1 MRRVLIL
8 FLWFSNSLIAQEN
21 VIHLQDCYDQ
31 MMNNYPLAWESEI
44 YSNISDLKMQNI
56 KTGWLPQSEFKAQ
69 ATYQSEVM
77 DIDIDIPFG
86 GIDIPQPDKDQ
97 YRAVLEVNQ
106 LIYDWGRIKSAKQF
120 ENAELEVNKQNNKVE
135 LNQLKEQVNKFY
147 FAILILQKNE
157 ELMNVMMQEI
167 EKKESSVES
176 GVENGVLLP
185 SDLNVLKAEK
195 LKLRQNIDQIK
206 HQRIAALN
214 ILAEIT
220 GMAIDENSILKIPEY
235 ELVENSDWSRPE
247 HQLFNLQKEKID
259 FSIKA
264 TSKQNKPM
272 IYAFSQLG
280 YGKPGLNMLND
291 KFDTYYYLGLGV
303 RWKFWDWNQNKR
315 QREIFEFNK
324 DIIQAKEESFN
335 KQLEVVLNNE
345 KSNIRNYKNAVKS
358 DLEIIELREDVTK
371 SARSKL
377 DNGVI
382 TSTEFI
388 TELNAETQAKINY
401 ETHKIKLVQSI
412 VNYLYIKGE
421 I

>member
-1 MRRVLIL
+1 MKKFIL
-8 FLWFSNSLIAQEN
+8 FFLLIGNITLAQQKE
-21 VIHLQDCYDQ
+21 IYLQDCYGQ
-31 MMNNYPLAWESEI
+31 MLQNYPLAKDSVI
-44 YSNISDLKMQNI
+44 YSNIHELKI
-56 KTGWLPQSEFKAQ
+56 KNLKSGWLPQTELKAQ
-69 ATYQSEVM
+69 ATYQSDVI
-77 DIDIDIPFG
+77 DIDIDIPMG
-86 GIDIPQPDKDQ
+86 DIQLPQADKDQ
-97 YRAVLEVNQ
+97 YKATVDINQ
-106 LIYDWGRIKSAKQF
+106 LIYDWGRIKSARQI
-120 ENAELEVNKQNNKVE
+120 ENAELKINQQNNRVE
-135 LNQLKEQVNKFY
+135 LNKLKEQINKFY

-167 EKKESSVES
+167 KKKESSVES

-195 LKLRQNIDQIK
+195 LKLKQNINQIM
-206 HQRIAALN
+206 HQRVAALN

-220 GMAIDENSILKIPEY
+220 GMTINENSILKIPDY
-235 ELVENSDWSRPE
+235 ELNENAEWNRPE
-247 HQLFNLQKEKID
+247 HQLFDFQKEKID

-280 YGKPGLNMLND
+280 YGKPGLNMLNNE
-291 KFDTYYYLGLGV
+291 FDTYYYLGLGV
-303 RWKFWDWNQNKR
+303 RWEFWDWNQNKR
-315 QREIFEFNK
+315 QREIFTLNK
-324 DIIQAKEESFN
+324 EIIQTKEESFN
-335 KQLEVVLNNE
+335 KQLEVALDNA
-345 KSNIRNYKNAVKS
+345 KANIRNYKDAVKS
-358 DLEIIELREDVTK
+358 DLEIIELREEVTK

-401 ETHKIKLVQSI
+401 ETHKIKRVQSI
-412 VNYLYIKGE
+412 VNYLYIKGD

>member
-8 FLWFSNSLIAQEN
+8 FLCFSNSLMAQEN

-31 MMNNYPLAWESEI
+31 MMNNYPLARESGI
-44 YSNISDLKMQNI
+44 YSNVSELKMKNL
-56 KTGWLPQSEFKAQ
+56 KTGWLPQAEFKAQ
-69 ATYQSEVM
+69 ATYQSDVI
-77 DIDIDIPFG
+77 DIDIDIPVG
-86 GIDIPQPDKDQ
+86 GIEIPQAEKDQ
-97 YRAVLEVNQ
+97 YKATVDINQ
-106 LIYDWGRIKSAKQF
+106 LIYDWGRIKSAKQV
-120 ENAELEVNKQNNKVE
+120 ENTELKVNQQNNRVE
-135 LNQLKEQVNKFY
+135 LNKLKEQINKFY

-157 ELMNVMMQEI
+157 ALMNVMLNEI
-167 EKKESSVES
+167 EEKELVVQS
-176 GVENGVLLP
+176 GVENGILLP

-195 LKLRQNIDQIK
+195 LKLRQNILQIK
-206 HQRIAALN
+206 HQRVAALN
-214 ILAEIT
+214 ILSEIT
-220 GMAIDENSILKIPEY
+220 GMMIDENSILKLPEY
-235 ELVENSDWSRPE
+235 ELDETSDWNRPE
-247 HQLFNLQKEKID
+247 HQLFDLQKEKVD

-291 KFDTYYYLGLGV
+291 EFDTYYYLGLGV
-303 RWKFWDWNQNKR
+303 SWKFWDWNQNKR
-315 QREIFEFNK
+315 QREIFTLNK

-335 KQLEVVLNNE
+335 KQLEVALNNE
-345 KSNIRNYKNAVKS
+345 KSNIRNYKDAVKS
-358 DLEIIELREDVTK
+358 DLEIIELREEVTK

-382 TSTEFI
+382 TSTEFV

>member
-8 FLWFSNSLIAQEN
+8 FLWFSNSLMAQEN
-21 VIHLQDCYDQ
+21 MIHLQDCYDQ
-31 MMNNYPLAWESEI
+31 MMNNYPLSRESEI
-44 YSNISDLKMQNI
+44 YSNMSGLKMKNL
-56 KTGWLPQSEFKAQ
+56 KTGWLPQAEFKAQ
-69 ATYQSEVM
+69 ATYQSDVI
-77 DIDIDIPFG
+77 DIEIDIPFG
-86 GIDIPQPDKDQ
+86 GIDIPQAEKDQ
-97 YRAVLEVNQ
+97 YKTTIDINQ
-106 LIYDWGRIKSAKQF
+106 LIYDWGRIKSAKQV
-120 ENAELEVNKQNNKVE
+120 ENAELKINQQNNRVE
-135 LNQLKEQVNKFY
+135 LNHIKEQINKFY

-157 ELMNVMMQEI
+157 ELMNVMLNEI
-167 EKKESSVES
+167 KEKEFVVQS

-195 LKLRQNIDQIK
+195 LKLKQNINQIK
-206 HQRIAALN
+206 NQRVAALN

-220 GMAIDENSILKIPEY
+220 GMAIDDNSILKIPEY
-235 ELVENSDWSRPE
+235 ELDENSEWNRPE
-247 HQLFNLQKEKID
+247 HQLFDLQKEKID

-280 YGKPGLNMLND
+280 YGKPGLNMLNNE
-291 KFDTYYYLGLGV
+291 FDTYYYLGLGV

-315 QREIFEFNK
+315 QREIFALNK

-335 KQLEVVLNNE
+335 KQLEVALNNE
-345 KSNIRNYKNAVKS
+345 KSNIRNYKEAIKS
-358 DLEIIELREDVTK
+358 DLEIIALREEVTN

-377 DNGVI
+377 ENGVI

-401 ETHKIKLVQSI
+401 ETHKIKRVQSI